1 MADMMMTDDSAAP
14 GQKLTSQARKRRRRS
29 PVFAA
34 PTSCCLS
41 ASPAASS
48 GGKSSSTTLQSTTA
62 ATCDKNDETLYFLDD
77 RLLPLDTI
85 HISGTNVS
93 SRQHMV
99 KLGVDEGS
107 GEKLAVRI
115 CVCEQLTKDEREA
128 EHEQNMAE
136 LLLLT
141 NLRGASP
148 FLLAARGGCIG
159 PGALEVRMLLP
170 LMAGGDL
177 MTLLRRPSSEHAAA
191 SPGGATQ
198 PELVVQ
204 FYLASILEGLE
215 ELHRRHIVHMDIKPE
230 NILLNGRGY
239 AAITDLGCAV
249 QLSDAEAGEYR
260 VFPGGTWSE
269 EATRCPAA
277 AARPLAYASRRGTV
291 NDLWL
296 AAVRCARNA
305 GSIFRPRS
313 WAVEMWAAYRRR
325 SQTVPHLIS

>member
-1 MADMMMTDDSAAP
+1 
-14 GQKLTSQARKRRRRS
+14 
-29 PVFAA
+29 
-34 PTSCCLS
+34 
-41 ASPAASS
+41 
-48 GGKSSSTTLQSTTA
+48 
-62 ATCDKNDETLYFLDD
+62 
-77 RLLPLDTI
+77 
-85 HISGTNVS
+85 
-93 SRQHMV
+93 
-99 KLGVDEGS
+99 
-107 GEKLAVRI
+107 
-115 CVCEQLTKDEREA
+115 
-128 EHEQNMAE
+128 
-136 LLLLT
+136 
-141 NLRGASP
+141 
-148 FLLAARGGCIG
+148 
-159 PGALEVRMLLP
+159 
-170 LMAGGDL
+170 
-177 MTLLRRPSSEHAAA
+177 
-191 SPGGATQ
+191 
-198 PELVVQ
+198 VQ

-215 ELHRRHIVHMDIKPE
+215 ELHSKRHIVHMDIKPE

-277 AARPLAYASRRGTV
+277 AARPPAYASRRGTV